1 MDCSSPRI
9 FSSSLFIF
17 IFIICRNVE
26 NTRHLTLNRYLNGLQ
41 RRPKTRILKWSHAY
55 ASHFVCADAVGWQIS
70 ALKSC
75 RKMNR
80 YGTILKCQEGC
91 FSVFSMK
98 NLNDDAHSCPVA
110 ALIES
115 AMLQE
120 FGLQLESMW

>member
-1 MDCSSPRI
+1 MNCSSPRI

-17 IFIICRNVE
+17 IYIFRRNVE
-26 NTRHLTLNRYLNGLQ
+26 NTRHLTLNRYLNDLQ
-41 RRPKTRILKWSHAY
+41 IRPKTRILKWSHAY

-80 YGTILKCQEGC
+80 CGTILKSQEGY
-91 FSVFSMK
+91 FSVFPMK
-98 NLNDDAHSCPVA
+98 HLNDDTSSCPVA

-115 AMLQE
+115 MV
-120 FGLQLESMW
+120 